1 VQQTLVG
8 LDNYRTTA
16 QNLRYAMSVLDGGDY
31 VDLEDA
37 SEEMGHRSARSGPMP
52 RVEAVSSI
60 TDALE
65 VVADQ
70 VRRWLLTSCPRDP
83 WVFAHDRYQRDRIV
97 TGLAERGV
105 GVRAVDRERP
115 AAGRALV
122 MTMHRAKGT
131 EFSKVVLAGVG
142 AQTPGEQARLAAMD
156 EAERADAELRE
167 RSLVYVAATRA
178 RDELIVVRRA

>member
-1 VQQTLVG
+1 
-8 LDNYRTTA
+8 
-16 QNLRYAMSVLDGGDY
+16 
-31 VDLEDA
+31 
-37 SEEMGHRSARSGPMP
+37 
-52 RVEAVSSI
+52 
-60 TDALE
+60 
-65 VVADQ
+65 
-70 VRRWLLTSCPRDP
+70 VRRWLIDEPVPEAVAVL
-83 WVFAHDRYQRDRIV
+83 AHDRYQRDRID

-178 RDELIVVRRA
+178 RDELVVVKRA